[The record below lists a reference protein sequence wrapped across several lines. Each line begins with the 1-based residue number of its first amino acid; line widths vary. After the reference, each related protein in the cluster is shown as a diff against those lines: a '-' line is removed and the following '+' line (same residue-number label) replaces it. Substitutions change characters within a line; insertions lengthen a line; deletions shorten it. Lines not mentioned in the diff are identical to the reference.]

1 MPPGSLRSPTPE
13 GARPPWGGPAAGGVA
28 LIGYGEVG
36 RILAE
41 DLRAADVA
49 VTAFDLKLHAEAGE
63 PLREHALLHGVALV
77 DSHIEAVRNTG
88 LVVSAVT
95 ASQAVPVAAACA
107 PGLAAEAFFL
117 DLNSASPGA
126 KIRAAELVN
135 AAGGRYVEGAVMTS
149 IPPYRIEVP
158 LLLGGPDAAALL
170 PHLEALGFAPRLA
183 SPRFGVAS
191 ATKMCRSVMIKGLE
205 AMVIESFTTARHHG
219 VEDAVIAS
227 LHETFPGIDW
237 EKQAAYFFQRVIE
250 HGRRRSEEV
259 REVAQTVREAGLTPW
274 SADGTAER
282 QAWVADLADSGVFGE
297 RGSPEFARSGDW
309 RQEADRILSNAADR
323 AQARNEG

>member
-1 MPPGSLRSPTPE
+1 MKT
-13 GARPPWGGPAAGGVA
+13 VA

-41 DLRAADVA
+41 DLRARGVA
-49 VTAFDLKLHAEAGE
+49 VTAFDLKLGSEAGNAMREHAAAQGVSLAASHAEA
-63 PLREHALLHGVALV
+63 
-77 DSHIEAVRNTG
+77 VRGAG

-95 ASQAVPVAAACA
+95 ASQAVAVAQACA
-107 PGLAAEAFFL
+107 GAIGTGAFFL
-117 DLNSASPGA
+117 DFNSASPGA
-126 KIRAAELVN
+126 KIRAAGLVD

-149 IPPYRIEVP
+149 IPPYRIKVP
-158 LLLGGPDAAALL
+158 LLLGGPHASALEPAL
-170 PHLEALGFAPRLA
+170 NALGFAAKVA
-183 SPRFGVAS
+183 SAKLGVAS

-259 REVAQTVREAGLTPW
+259 REVAVTVREAGLEPW
-274 SADGTAER
+274 SAAGTAER
-282 QAWVADLADSGVFGE
+282 QAWVADLADEGVFGAK
-297 RGSPEFARSGDW
+297 GTQAFARSADW
-309 RQEADRILSNAADR
+309 RIEADRILDKVKR
-323 AQARNEG
+323 